1 MSRAP
6 ILKPVKNTG
15 PEAAQWRV
23 NVPAELSQTGKRQ
36 RLFFSTRKHAQAEC
50 ERLKARKH
58 NFGASLEKLS
68 ASQVVEAAQS
78 FESLEE
84 YPQVSLKD
92 AARAYLETLNARA
105 KSISL
110 AKLFEMYLA
119 AKGGRTPKYLRA
131 LRNTRDQFKNL
142 HALPVSDITPGD
154 LETQLAQMPGGSR
167 NAVMRYL
174 RAVFRFGV
182 KRGVLASDPIARL
195 DFAERPRS
203 EVEVLSVE
211 HVSKMLTNA
220 LENDL
225 ALLPFL
231 VLGFFCGIRP
241 DGELQKLLWTD
252 VDLIDTV
259 VTIRPAASKTR
270 RRRFIEL
277 SENAKAWL
285 EQYQLRGGSREGLVV
300 RYSPQQLRTRRR
312 ANRETAGIASWPQQ
326 GMRHSFCSYWLA
338 KHEDINRLVLLTG
351 HDDPDTMWRH
361 YHRGTR
367 KADAEKFW
375 AIRPPVAQP
384 NIVAFRNVQTGAS

>member
-1 MSRAP
+1 MGRAP

-23 NVPAELSQTGKRQ
+23 NVPAELSETGKRQ
-36 RLFFSTRKHAQAEC
+36 RLFFPTHKHAQAEC

-58 NFGASLEKLS
+58 NFGASLERLS
-68 ASQVVEAAQS
+68 ASQIVEAAQA
-78 FESLEE
+78 FELLEDH
-84 YPQVSLKD
+84 PQVSLKD
-92 AARAYLETLNARA
+92 AVRAYLEMLTARA

-110 AKLFEMYLA
+110 AKLFELYLA
-119 AKGGRTPKYLRA
+119 VKTARTPKYLRA
-131 LRNTRDQFKNL
+131 LRNTRDRFEKL
-142 HALPVSDITPGD
+142 HVLLVCDITPAD
-154 LETQLAQMPGGSR
+154 LEAILTRMPEGSR
-167 NAVMRYL
+167 NAVMRHL

-195 DFAERPRS
+195 DFAERPRK
-203 EVEVLSVE
+203 EVETVSVD
-211 HVSKMLTNA
+211 HVSKMLGHA

-225 ALLPFL
+225 ELLPFL

-252 VDLIDTV
+252 VDLTDAI
-259 VTIRPAASKTR
+259 VTIRPAVSKTR

-285 EQYQLRGGSREGLVV
+285 EQYQLRGGSRERLVV

-312 ANRETAGIASWPQQ
+312 ANREAAGITNWPQQ

-338 KHEDINRLVLLTG
+338 QHGDVNKLVLLTG

-361 YHRGTR
+361 YHRGT
-367 KADAEKFW
+367 KKTDAEKFW
-375 AIRPPVAQP
+375 AIKPLVMQP